1 MKPNHWTRDQWT
13 FANYIEEIVLLSEI
27 SEIPGVEDKRLA
39 LIREAWGRYPE
50 ECEMLG
56 LRDGVK

>member
-1 MKPNHWTRDQWT
+1 MKPNHWTRDHWT
-13 FANYIEEIVLLSEI
+13 FANYIEEIIMLSEI

-39 LIREAWGRYPE
+39 LISEAWDRYPG
-50 ECEMLG
+50 ECEALG